1 MTAAALLTGLAYG
14 LLWLFAGLI
23 VALILGACTPHT
35 DRNRDSEESEA
46 QPIGETGRISF
57 FHVVGDTDV

>member
-1 MTAAALLTGLAYG
+1 MTAAVLLTGLAV
-14 LLWLFAGLI
+14 WA
-23 VALILGACTPHT
+23 VALLPVATTIGRIPHT

-46 QPIGETGRISF
+46 QPIGETGHISF